1 MFILLRMGNLQI
13 KELFP
18 LIEAGYAFDPKA
30 TNPPHWLSDGLAW
43 AEISAG
49 PARGTFLIYIGQDR
63 LSYTVVTNITHNK
76 HLSGLTQQR
85 STCRSCQFFAES
97 GQLSRVAAT
106 LCGLGIS
113 GQSHH
118 HGTPLPQQVLPRGLG
133 KKARGTEDQLLN
145 SATQK

>member
-30 TNPPHWLSDGLAW
+30 TNPQHWLSDGLAW

-106 LCGLGIS
+106 CVVWAFQASLTTTAPPRPSKCFLGGWGRRHVELRTS
-113 GQSHH
+113 S
-118 HGTPLPQQVLPRGLG
+118 
-133 KKARGTEDQLLN
+133 
-145 SATQK
+145 